1 MTPPQPLDQSNP
13 VEAPVGP
20 TLRYLT
26 RSPRTT
32 PLKAFKD
39 RHGLNL
45 DPRTKVL
52 ILIAVNFAAM
62 GPASFTRVQILS
74 LPVVILLAFNLSL
87 RAWLIYVINLLGW
100 FGLYWLLLGIGGSF
114 AVAFLALIGYWIARM
129 MVVIGIGTWVVV
141 STRPSELTA
150 AMLRLRFPR
159 AIVVPAVVMLRFI
172 PTVFQE
178 ITAITE
184 AQRLRGVF
192 PGAWGTLTHP
202 LRTVEY
208 LLVPLLSQTARISD
222 DLAASGIVRGLGRRG
237 HHTCVTRIGF
247 HWIDALVAAPI
258 LLYVIA
264 LTAGV

>member
-1 MTPPQPLDQSNP
+1 
-13 VEAPVGP
+13 
-20 TLRYLT
+20 
-26 RSPRTT
+26 
-32 PLKAFKD
+32 
-39 RHGLNL
+39 
-45 DPRTKVL
+45 
-52 ILIAVNFAAM
+52 
-62 GPASFTRVQILS
+62 
-74 LPVVILLAFNLSL
+74 
-87 RAWLIYVINLLGW
+87 
-100 FGLYWLLLGIGGSF
+100 
-114 AVAFLALIGYWIARM
+114 M

-159 AIVVPAVVMLRFI
+159 AVVVPAVVMLRFI

-178 ITAITE
+178 IKAITE